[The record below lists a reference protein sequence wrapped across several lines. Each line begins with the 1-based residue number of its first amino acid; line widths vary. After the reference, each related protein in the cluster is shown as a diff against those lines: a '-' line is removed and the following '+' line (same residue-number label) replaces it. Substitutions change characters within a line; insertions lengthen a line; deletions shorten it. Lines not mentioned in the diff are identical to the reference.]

1 MQVDFYSN
9 FYKKINSTKRPGTGT
24 GHTESVQSVTGHLKE
39 PCSILHPIIS
49 FQAPPNVSY
58 PPDFY
63 RYAYIPLFSR
73 YYWVDDWSW
82 EDGLWTVH
90 LDVDVLATYRSD
102 IGETTEYILRTDS
115 TDPDKFNGS
124 ISDTTYPAMTDV
136 IIDQTGFRNPFVTD
150 EDQGT
155 YVVGIIGSDDTNVT
169 GAVGAVNYYAM
180 TPSQFMDLKA
190 TLFGVD
196 GLAVLG
202 LIDTS
207 TQPYTWTATDVGEQI
222 FKTMYNP
229 FQYIVSCNWFP
240 VDPSTDI
247 VGTPVTTLK
256 IGWWIYTVS
265 ATLMSQ
271 TTGVFNDSVEMLP
284 SHPQYVRG
292 RYLNHAPYTQR
303 TLYGKFGS
311 IPLDTSYFDLDNPNI
326 TAPYK
331 YLANIYTVD
340 YITGQCLFQVF
351 ASRYADAT
359 NRKLLHKTEFLIGV
373 PIQLAQIGMDY
384 IGTVSSAISSGGK
397 IVEGAVAGAV
407 AGGTAGAIVGG
418 ISSLGSGIYN
428 ILNSAMPQLE
438 TSGVNGS
445 FIANSLSTIL
455 ISKYYIIVEEDI
467 THRGRPLCS
476 NRRIDTLS
484 GFVLCA
490 EGDIDLCAYDSE
502 REEVRKFLT
511 TGFFWE

>member
-9 FYKKINSTKRPGTGT
+9 FYKKINSTKRPSTGT
-24 GHTESVQSVTGHLKE
+24 GHIESVQSVTGHLKE
-39 PCSILHPIIS
+39 PCSVLHPVIS
-49 FQAPPNVSY
+49 FQAPPNPSY

-63 RYAYIPLFSR
+63 SYAYIPLFSR

-90 LDVDVLATYRSD
+90 LDVDVLATYKSD

-115 TDPDKFNGS
+115 TTDFNGA
-124 ISDTTYPAMTDV
+124 ISDTTYPALTDV
-136 IIDQTGFRNPFVTD
+136 IIDQTNFTNPFVTQ
-150 EDQGT
+150 ESQGT

-196 GLAVLG
+196 GLEVLG

-265 ATLMSQ
+265 ATLLSQ
-271 TTGVFNDSVEMLP
+271 TIADFTDGVQALP
-284 SHPQYVRG
+284 SHPQVTRG

-303 TLYGKFGS
+303 TLYGKFGA
-311 IPLDTSYFDLDNPNI
+311 IPIDTSYFDLDNPNV

-331 YLANIYTVD
+331 YLVNFYSVD
-340 YITGQCLFQVF
+340 YVTGQCLFQTF
-351 ASRYADAT
+351 ASRYSDGT
-359 NRKLLHKTEFLIGV
+359 GRVLLHKTEFLIGV

-384 IGTVSSAISSGGK
+384 IGTLSSAISAGGN
-397 IVEGAVAGAV
+397 IIHGAIAGGAVGGVAGAI
-407 AGGTAGAIVGG
+407 AGGIAGID
-418 ISSLGSGIYN
+418 SGIYN
-428 ILNSAMPQLE
+428 VINSALPQME
-438 TSGVNGS
+438 TTGVNGS
-445 FIANSLSTIL
+445 FIANELSTIL
-455 ISKYYIIVEEDI
+455 ISKHYVIVEEDI
-467 THRGRPLCS
+467 AHRGRPLCI
-476 NRRIDTLS
+476 NKRIDTLS
-484 GFVLCA
+484 GFILCA
-490 EGDIDLCAYDSE
+490 EGDIDLNAYDSE